1 MKHWLLLLLSTSFIT
16 GCIDT
21 DPAQSLVETY
31 AERTSRAIDVDF
43 DLQLNKTA
51 ELYPTLPDRRD
62 RTESLIPITEGLI
75 DVLDLKQCG
84 LIDLIAQ
91 RNTSL
96 GKLAGGSQRL
106 IYELEFIPKARDC
119 QTLLT
124 GDERKVEVLD
134 RVTEIN
140 QIKSENWPKQ
150 IWNSLYISAEMEQH
164 FSLGGSPIP
173 PEADYS
179 TAELMLTMQRFAEI
193 AQTHRD
199 DDWQT
204 PSFTNK
210 LERDYET
217 LYRSNFGS
225 EWLASMALL
234 TQVLEQTSEAIN
246 QRLNGRPICFN
257 QRQNQKSE
265 ILWNVFMKFYVN
277 SLQPYIAHVERTG
290 RQWSDLHQVINT
302 SLNLPQSQWLNTY
315 THPEGEVWS
324 RYLKAQR
331 KTHSIMARP
340 FGSVWTSS
348 GQPIEFTL

>member
-1 MKHWLLLLLSTSFIT
+1 MKHWLTLLLSTSFIA

-21 DPAQSLVETY
+21 DPAQSLIETY
-31 AERTSRAIDVDF
+31 AERTSRAIDIDF
-43 DLQLNKTA
+43 DLQLNKTSK
-51 ELYPTLPDRRD
+51 LYPILPDRRE
-62 RTESLIPITEGLI
+62 RTETLRPITEGLI

-106 IYELEFIPKARDC
+106 IYELGFIPKLRSC
-119 QTLLT
+119 QKLLT
-124 GDERKVEVLD
+124 GDSSQTDVLA
-134 RVTEIN
+134 RVQEIN
-140 QIKSENWPKQ
+140 QIKSDNWPKQ
-150 IWNSLYISAEMEQH
+150 IWNSLYSSPEMEQH
-164 FSLGGSPIP
+164 FSLGAAPLLP
-173 PEADYS
+173 DADYS
-179 TAELMLTMQRFAEI
+179 TSELMLTMQRFAEI
-193 AQTHRD
+193 AETQNNT
-199 DDWQT
+199 DWQT
-204 PSFTNK
+204 PSFANE

-246 QRLNGRPICFN
+246 QRLNDRPICFN

-277 SLQPYIAHVERTG
+277 SLQPYIAQVERTG
-290 RQWSDLHQVINT
+290 RQWSNLHQAIIA
-302 SLNLPQSQWLNTY
+302 SLNLPQSRWLDTY

-324 RYLKAQR
+324 RYLKARENHTQ
-331 KTHSIMARP
+331 SWQNILDQCGLRP
-340 FGSVWTSS
+340 GN
-348 GQPIEFTL
+348 QN